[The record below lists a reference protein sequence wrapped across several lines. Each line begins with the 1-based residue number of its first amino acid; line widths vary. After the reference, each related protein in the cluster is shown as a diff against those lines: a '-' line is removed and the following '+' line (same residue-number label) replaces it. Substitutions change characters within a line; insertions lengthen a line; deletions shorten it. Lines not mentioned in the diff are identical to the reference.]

1 MRTTPYKPKAVRAIL
16 KAAKGP
22 PYVRIDDGDLMGY
35 LNGSSERAKKI
46 HCESVLTESG
56 AFCGVRGK
64 NLHFAQP
71 GGRITCKLCLMY
83 FPPLKRHSD
92 SGTD

>member
-1 MRTTPYKPKAVRAIL
+1 MRMTTYKPKAARAIL
-16 KAAKGP
+16 KAAKG

-35 LNGSSERAKKI
+35 LNAPRERPKKI
-46 HCESVLTESG
+46 HCESILTESG

-83 FPPLKRHSD
+83 FPRHRKRS
-92 SGTD
+92 